1 MAHIASLT
9 ERLYGDVD
17 FVEERHRH
25 RYEVNPKLVDEL
37 EAAGLSFVGRD
48 ETGER
53 MEITELKGMPLL
65 HMHACV
71 VMRYTFTTRC
81 GLLVL
86 LCAHDMR
93 MCSFMILGNLPHSL
107 DLL

>member
-1 MAHIASLT
+1 MT
-9 ERLYGDVD
+9 ERLYGDVE

-53 MEITELKGMPLL
+53 MEITELKGTCWHAHTLWELCILL
-65 HMHACV
+65 ATCCGKFVLRMLSVHGYGAV
-71 VMRYTFTTRC
+71 WPALLARYC
-81 GLLVL
+81 MGL
-86 LCAHDMR
+86 
-93 MCSFMILGNLPHSL
+93 MCYDGV
-107 DLL
+107 